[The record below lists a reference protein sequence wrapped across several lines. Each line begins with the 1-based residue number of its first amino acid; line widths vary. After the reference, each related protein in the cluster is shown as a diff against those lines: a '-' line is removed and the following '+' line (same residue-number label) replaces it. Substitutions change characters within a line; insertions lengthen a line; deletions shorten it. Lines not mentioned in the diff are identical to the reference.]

1 MDSISRAATSGAAKP
16 PKASVARKRLVLP
29 FEDNRYLAELLGE
42 YDAHLALIEDRLGI
56 EAHAHGNVVI
66 LSGSEAACEIAR
78 SVLEQLYARVARGEQ
93 VGPGDFDGL
102 IRHGR
107 EQTPGTLP
115 NGQAQIT
122 TRRRVIKAR
131 TPAQSNYIRAL
142 EKNRSRFR
150 TRTGRHR
157 QDIPRRRL
165 CRALP

>member
-1 MDSISRAATSGAAKP
+1 WAAGRVVTPSHWRDCIWNAYRGAATSGAAKP
-16 PKASVARKRLVLP
+16 SKASVTRKRLVLP
-29 FEDNRYLAELLGE
+29 FENNRYLAELLGE

-78 SVLEQLYARVARGEQ
+78 SVLEQLYARVARGEH

-107 EQTPGTLP
+107 DESPSKSE
-115 NGQAQIT
+115 GQAQIS

-131 TPAQSNYIRAL
+131 TPAQSTYMRGL
-142 EKNRSRFR
+142 DK
-150 TRTGRHR
+150 
-157 QDIPRRRL
+157 
-165 CRALP
+165 